1 MLKIGHRGASGYLP
15 ENSISSFRKAIE
27 LKADGIELDV
37 HLCKSGEPVVIHDE
51 TVDRTTNGKG
61 TVATLTLSQLR
72 SLEIAPGE
80 TIPTLEEVLQKLGN
94 DIHYFIEIKAA
105 EAALPVAD
113 IMSRYAKQGYGKL
126 HIISFN
132 HEALHMVAK
141 NFKGLS
147 IGASF
152 EEMTDDFAEYA
163 RAIGAYTICPNF
175 KSLTAQYLEQAR
187 QAELEVIAWT
197 ANESADIEMLKEL
210 RVDGIISDYPDRL

>member
-1 MLKIGHRGASGYLP
+1 KIGHRGASGYLP

-94 DIHYFIEIKAA
+94 DIHYFIEI
-105 EAALPVAD
+105 
-113 IMSRYAKQGYGKL
+113 
-126 HIISFN
+126 
-132 HEALHMVAK
+132 
-141 NFKGLS
+141 
-147 IGASF
+147 
-152 EEMTDDFAEYA
+152 
-163 RAIGAYTICPNF
+163 
-175 KSLTAQYLEQAR
+175 
-187 QAELEVIAWT
+187 
-197 ANESADIEMLKEL
+197 
-210 RVDGIISDYPDRL
+210 